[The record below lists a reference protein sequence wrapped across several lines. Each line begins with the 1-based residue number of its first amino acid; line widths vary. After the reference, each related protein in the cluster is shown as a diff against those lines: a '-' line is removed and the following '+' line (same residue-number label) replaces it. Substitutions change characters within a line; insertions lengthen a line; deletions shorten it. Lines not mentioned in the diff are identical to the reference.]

1 MFLNIRE
8 EDIRADCPHNAPM
21 TLRAFNKISPREF
34 NTSVSPLNPFEIP
47 RYAPKTVGQ
56 FSKALVQQQSGVVNQ
71 LTNALSIAAVEE
83 AILAETDPEDFIMD
97 VGLEEEKSG
106 FYIDEDF
113 RPQPA
118 GELSMQ
124 EIDTQI
130 QVLKLTLLDENISGE
145 ELEAATEMLG
155 YYQQLRGEQVETE
168 PTSLADDVIIQ
179 AEEKEEPLQKKVK
192 IKVRRPRRTNKQIKE
207 DRASMGE
214 AFEQMK
220 ASSGLRGA
228 TQDLG
233 EIRDPNVDLSDEM
246 RLRALEME
254 KGIDYGGGGGVYGE

>member
-97 VGLEEEKSG
+97 VGFDAPTVEEIDLLAGEEEEKG
-106 FYIDEDF
+106 
-113 RPQPA
+113 
-118 GELSMQ
+118 
-124 EIDTQI
+124 
-130 QVLKLTLLDENISGE
+130 
-145 ELEAATEMLG
+145 
-155 YYQQLRGEQVETE
+155 
-168 PTSLADDVIIQ
+168 
-179 AEEKEEPLQKKVK
+179 AEEGEPRL
-192 IKVRRPRRTNKQIKE
+192 RRTKAQMTESRTMGAEDTRTLQRDQDRMRERVARGAAREGAKE
-207 DRASMGE
+207 REPPVGLTPPL
-214 AFEQMK
+214 MK
-220 ASSGLRGA
+220 ASTGLRGA
-228 TQDLG
+228 AEYLD

-254 KGIDYGGGGGVYGE
+254 KGIDYGGGAAAYGE